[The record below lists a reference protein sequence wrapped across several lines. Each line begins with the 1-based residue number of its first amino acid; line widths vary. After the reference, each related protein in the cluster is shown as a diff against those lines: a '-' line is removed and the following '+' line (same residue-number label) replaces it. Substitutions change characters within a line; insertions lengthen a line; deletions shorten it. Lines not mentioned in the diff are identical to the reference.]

1 MSGRRRKFSI
11 EDKLQILKRHIVG
24 KENVSD
30 ICEDINI
37 HVNQFYKWQ
46 GDLFNQG
53 PSFFKQDSG
62 HHKDAREIKKLK
74 HENQKLSSRLEKKDN
89 VIAEITEEFVRL
101 KKNDSAY

>member
-37 HVNQFYKWQ
+37 HVNQF
-46 GDLFNQG
+46 
-53 PSFFKQDSG
+53 
-62 HHKDAREIKKLK
+62 
-74 HENQKLSSRLEKKDN
+74 
-89 VIAEITEEFVRL
+89 
-101 KKNDSAY
+101 